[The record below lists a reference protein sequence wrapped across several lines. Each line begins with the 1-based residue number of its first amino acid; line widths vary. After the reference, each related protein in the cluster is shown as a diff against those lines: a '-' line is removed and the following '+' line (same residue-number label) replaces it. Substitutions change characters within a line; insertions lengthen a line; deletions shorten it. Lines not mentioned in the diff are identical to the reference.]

1 MNKNTFLSLT
11 IAIWM
16 GLLSSP
22 LFAEG
27 AATTGHPANN
37 TPSSASAA
45 TSRDAK
51 NKKLNSEYRKWVEE
65 KEERSGHVG
74 YGFFQKD
81 EKK

>member
-1 MNKNTFLSLT
+1 MNKNTYRSLT

-16 GLLSSP
+16 SLLSSP

-27 AATTGHPANN
+27 VATLDHPANN
-37 TPSSASAA
+37 NPSSASVVP
-45 TSRDAK
+45 SREAK
-51 NKKLNSEYRKWVEE
+51 NKKVDSAYRQWVEE

-81 EKK
+81 NKK